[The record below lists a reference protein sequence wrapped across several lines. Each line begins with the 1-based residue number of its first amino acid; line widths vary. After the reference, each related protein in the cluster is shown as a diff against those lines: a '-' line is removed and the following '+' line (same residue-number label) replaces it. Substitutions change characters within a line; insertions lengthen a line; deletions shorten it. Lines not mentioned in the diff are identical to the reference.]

1 MNIHKYANRIYV
13 YHKQIYVYVRYI
25 NIYIYMYN
33 EIKMIYRFANT
44 CEKMLYQADFP
55 SKSYFNAP
63 ITQSRV
69 QRHLNVSKYALNG
82 CQQLRSAF
90 PTQKIMA
97 FGGNLE
103 IYIYTYIYIYI
114 NNLQIHS
121 TIAKKLLGEAA
132 DTKP

>member
-1 MNIHKYANRIYV
+1 
-13 YHKQIYVYVRYI
+13 
-25 NIYIYMYN
+25 MYN
-33 EIKMIYRFANT
+33 EIKMIYRFANA
-44 CEKMLYQADFP
+44 CEQMLYQADFP

-103 IYIYTYIYIYI
+103 RYIYIYI